1 MCTRMIPALVSRGA
15 RQRRRTADGRA
26 RARHVEGT
34 QRVLKRGY
42 STRVLKRGTHSSGEG
57 ASGACG
63 RIRRIMGGQCS
74 AALCTL
80 GVWQYV
86 SGTHGV
92 LKGYSQPR
100 RTHGVLLGYPHSG
113 ELSPAAA
120 VRSGARACSDTKG
133 TDVVLMGY
141 SQGRG
146 TYPRGTPRV
155 LIGCSRVLTWYS
167 QGTDR
172 VLKGTPTVLIGCS
185 RVLPRC

>member
-1 MCTRMIPALVSRGA
+1 M
-15 RQRRRTADGRA
+15 
-26 RARHVEGT
+26 
-34 QRVLKRGY
+34 
-42 STRVLKRGTHSSGEG
+42 
-57 ASGACG
+57 
-63 RIRRIMGGQCS
+63 
-74 AALCTL
+74 LCTL
-80 GVWQYV
+80 GAWQYV

-92 LKGYSQPR
+92 LKGYSQVLHGVL
-100 RTHGVLLGYPHSG
+100 THGVLLGYPHSG

-120 VRSGARACSDTKG
+120 VRGGARACGDTKG
-133 TDVVLMGY
+133 TPGVLMGY

-185 RVLPRC
+185 RVLTGYSEGADRGTRGVLRGC